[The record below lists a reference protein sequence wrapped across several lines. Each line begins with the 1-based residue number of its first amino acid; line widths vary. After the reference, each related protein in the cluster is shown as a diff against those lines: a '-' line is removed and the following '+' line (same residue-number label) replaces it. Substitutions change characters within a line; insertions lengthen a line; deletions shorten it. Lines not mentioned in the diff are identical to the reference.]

1 MSWSHAKL
9 PPEVLLLL
17 DRERLIA
24 ILPAAA
30 RARALSRARASLL
43 AGLATR
49 PIPSGVSPTARWATA
64 AALACVATVAVGAA
78 AYELGVRA
86 RTTAP
91 PVATLAPANFS
102 PADFGLGAR
111 PTSDPTAASA
121 PTGRPPSGAGAV
133 RAEMR
138 LLQRARVAVAREDF
152 APALQ
157 LLAEHA
163 RRFKRGRLAE
173 EREALRVKALAGLDR
188 RDDARR
194 AAAEFAA
201 NFPRS
206 PLLRAV
212 RQMPDSA
219 P

>member
-17 DRERLIA
+17 DRERFIA
-24 ILPAAA
+24 ILPAVA
-30 RARALSRARASLL
+30 RARALSRARASLA
-43 AGLATR
+43 AGVATR
-49 PIPSGVSPTARWATA
+49 PIPSRVSRPARWAA
-64 AALACVATVAVGAA
+64 AAGLACVATMAVGAA

-86 RTTAP
+86 RPTAP
-91 PVATLAPANFS
+91 SVATLP
-102 PADFGLGAR
+102 PADFSPPSCRAGAR
-111 PTSDPTAASA
+111 PTFDPTAAPVLA
-121 PTGRPPSGAGAV
+121 GRTSSGAGAV
-133 RAEMR
+133 QVEMR
-138 LLQRARVAVAREDF
+138 LLQQARAAVAREDF
-152 APALQ
+152 APAMQ

-173 EREALRVKALAGLDR
+173 EREALRVKALAGLGR

-206 PLLRAV
+206 PLLQAV
-212 RQMPDSA
+212 QQMPNSA

>member
-1 MSWSHAKL
+1 MSWSDTKL

-30 RARALSRARASLL
+30 RARALSRARVSLI
-43 AGLATR
+43 AGVAAG
-49 PIPSGVSPTARWATA
+49 PIPSGGSPTARWAA
-64 AALACVATVAVGAA
+64 AVGLVCVATVAVGAA

-86 RTTAP
+86 APTATV
-91 PVATLAPANFS
+91 VARLP
-102 PADFGLGAR
+102 PADLFPPHCRAGAR
-111 PTSDPTAASA
+111 PTFDPPAAPVLAGGKPSA
-121 PTGRPPSGAGAV
+121 GGAV

-138 LLQRARVAVAREDF
+138 LLQEARAAVAREDF
-152 APALQ
+152 APAMQ

-173 EREALRVKALAGLDR
+173 EREALRVKALAGLGR
-188 RDDARR
+188 HDDARR
-194 AAAEFAA
+194 AAAEFEA

-206 PLLRAV
+206 PLLQTV

>member
-30 RARALSRARASLL
+30 RARALSRARASLV

-49 PIPSGVSPTARWATA
+49 PIPSGASPTVRWAA
-64 AALACVATVAVGAA
+64 AAVLACVATVAVGAA

-86 RTTAP
+86 RPTAP
-91 PVATLAPANFS
+91 SVATWPPADFS
-102 PADFGLGAR
+102 PADPGAGAR
-111 PTSDPTAASA
+111 PASDPTAAPVLA
-121 PTGRPPSGAGAV
+121 GRTPFGAGAV
-133 RAEMR
+133 RVEMR
-138 LLQRARVAVAREDF
+138 LLQQARVAVAREDF
-152 APALQ
+152 SPALQ

-194 AAAEFAA
+194 AAAEFEA

>member
-9 PPEVLLLL
+9 PREVLLLL

-30 RARALSRARASLL
+30 RARALSRARASLV
-43 AGLATR
+43 AGVATR
-49 PIPSGVSPTARWATA
+49 PIPPGASATARVAVA
-64 AALACVATVAVGAA
+64 VALACVATVAVGAA

-86 RTTAP
+86 RPTAP
-91 PVATLAPANFS
+91 SVATWPPADFS
-102 PADFGLGAR
+102 PADSGEGA
-111 PTSDPTAASA
+111 
-121 PTGRPPSGAGAV
+121 RPPSGPSAAPVLAGRTPSGASGV
-133 RAEMR
+133 RVEMR
-138 LLQRARVAVAREDF
+138 LLQQARVAVAREDF
-152 APALQ
+152 APAMQ

-188 RDDARR
+188 RADARR
-194 AAAEFAA
+194 AAAEFEA